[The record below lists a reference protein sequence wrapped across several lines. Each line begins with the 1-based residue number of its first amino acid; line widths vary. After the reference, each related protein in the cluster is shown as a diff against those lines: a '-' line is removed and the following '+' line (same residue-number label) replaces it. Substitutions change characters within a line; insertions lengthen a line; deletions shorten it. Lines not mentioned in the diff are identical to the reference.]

1 MKEIAE
7 KLIADLE
14 EECEKDIYIDD
25 RISAHTQELARIAR
39 NGALILAILKIKIA
53 FDLPL
58 ID

>member
-1 MKEIAE
+1 MKQIAE

-14 EECEKDIYIDD
+14 QECEKDIYTDD
-25 RISAHTQELARIAR
+25 RIPLQDRITATLGR
-39 NGALILAILKIKIA
+39 IGALQYAILKIKIA

>member
-7 KLIADLE
+7 KPIADLE
-14 EECEKDIYIDD
+14 EECEKDIYTDE
-25 RISAHTQELARIAR
+25 RIPLRDSQLATLARI
-39 NGALILAILKIKIA
+39 GTLHLAILKIKIA